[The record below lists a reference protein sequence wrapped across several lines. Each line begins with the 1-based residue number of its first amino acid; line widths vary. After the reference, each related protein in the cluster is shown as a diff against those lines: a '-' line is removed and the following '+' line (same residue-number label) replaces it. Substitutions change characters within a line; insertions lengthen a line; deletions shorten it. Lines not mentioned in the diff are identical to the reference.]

1 MFSKKAQMHM
11 ASPLDL
17 VIILIGV
24 VIGVALCWY
33 GIQNGWP
40 VVSGFC
46 SSAVVPV
53 A

>member
-1 MFSKKAQMHM
+1 MFFSKKAQMIHM

-24 VIGVALCWY
+24 MIGLALAWY
-33 GIQNGWP
+33 GIANGWP

-46 SSAVVPV
+46 PSVAVP
-53 A
+53 

>member
-24 VIGVALCWY
+24 VIGLAVAWY
-33 GIQNGWP
+33 GIANGWP
-40 VVSGFC
+40 IVSGFC
-46 SSAVVPV
+46 PGVAVP
-53 A
+53 